1 MSDEGKRWRRLIHFD
16 LLDAG
21 LDYFH
26 LDSAATYHHIRVWM
40 DEHGFDHDQLSGYI
54 SRKPLTDD
62 QVMQVHEAFIMDNP
76 RIAACC
82 EGWRATEIG
91 DDLELGARTTRFVK
105 RYGPDYE
112 RMSRMARQV
121 RDLRNQGKKIS
132 WRTVRDV
139 IRSWGGRGRTDG
151 EGPRRGR
158 GR

>member
-26 LDSAATYHHIRVWM
+26 LDSAATYHHIRMWM
-40 DEHGFDHDQLSGYI
+40 DGHGFDHDQLSGYI
-54 SRKPLTDD
+54 SRKPLTDEE
-62 QVMQVHEAFIMDNP
+62 VMRVHEAFAVDNP
-76 RIAACC
+76 QIAACC

-112 RMSRMARQV
+112 RMSRMARRV
-121 RDLRNQGKKIS
+121 RDLRNRGRKIS

-139 IRSWGGRGRTDG
+139 IRSWGRPAAPKRGSH
-151 EGPRRGR
+151 PRR
-158 GR
+158 

>member
-26 LDSAATYHHIRVWM
+26 LDSADTYHHIRVWM

-54 SRKPLTDD
+54 SRRPMTNREVFRLHDRFVK
-62 QVMQVHEAFIMDNP
+62 ENP
-76 RIAACC
+76 QIAACC

-121 RDLRNQGKKIS
+121 RDLRNQGRRIS
-132 WRTVRDV
+132 WQTVRDV
-139 IRSWGGRGRTDG
+139 IRSWGRPDRKD
-151 EGPRRGR
+151 PRRGR
-158 GR
+158 RQ